1 MHPTDTR
8 TASQGQTQFLSFQLG
23 GLEYGLDFSKVKEL
37 RVLHSLERFASEG
50 EIISGVAVSR
60 GVIMPIVDMRV
71 AMTGRPSA
79 PDPLTDVIILQLSN
93 CVMGMVVD
101 GVTDVVSL
109 DDDQIRPIPGTEG
122 EGRVDYLMGLGHCD
136 GRRLILI
143 DIDRLMSIQ
152 RAAPRGAQQAA

>member
-1 MHPTDTR
+1 MRTTETR
-8 TASQGQTQFLSFQLG
+8 TTAPGKTEFLSFQLG

-37 RVLHSLERFASEG
+37 RVLKSLERFASEG

-71 AMTGRPSA
+71 AMSGRQGV

-101 GVTDVVSL
+101 GVTDVVTL
-109 DDDQIRPIPGTEG
+109 DNDRIRPIPGTEG
-122 EGRVDYLMGLGHCD
+122 EGAVDYLLGLGECD
-136 GRRLILI
+136 CRRLILV
-143 DIDRLMSIQ
+143 DIDKLMSIR
-152 RAAPRGAQQAA
+152 RAVVTGAQQAA